1 MTFVKYK
8 NNLLSD
14 ANQREFLGM
23 CNDVRYIKKYL
34 FQTSSQ
40 DPSDNKDNTVVN
52 EDTRFS
58 VNQLV
63 VVKQDESQFR
73 VSYISK
79 EKGEVKYFSSKH
91 HKASNEDEIEDFEK
105 YWESKK
111 RSN

>member
-1 MTFVKYK
+1 
-8 NNLLSD
+8 
-14 ANQREFLGM
+14 M